1 MMKYLLLLLFSTLI
15 TLMSYG
21 QYDIEKVDDSTKTQK
36 TKFDWSGIKED
47 LYVGGDVNAIFGNV
61 SFIYFSPFVGYEF
74 IPSVSAGI
82 SGMVRYESGMIS
94 GNVIGLF
101 SKGTGL
107 FVRYKPQI
115 PIILESSF
123 NLYSTSFS
131 GVSQEAIGA
140 KSWMLGIGYAY
151 SMGERSYSQIIV
163 QYDMLKNEYVP
174 ENLMLQF
181 PGGGRLYYKFGFVYY
196 LAD

>member
-1 MMKYLLLLLFSTLI
+1 MMKYLLLLLCSTLI

-36 TKFDWSGIKED
+36 IKFDWSGIKEN
-47 LYVGGDVNAIFGNV
+47 LYIGGDVNAIFGNV

-74 IPSVSAGI
+74 IPSVSAGV
-82 SGMVRYESGMIS
+82 SGMVRYESGMIG

-131 GVSQEAIGA
+131 GISQEAIGA

-181 PGGGRLYYKFGFVYY
+181 PGGGRLYYKFGIVYY